1 MQKKTIKVAFTD
13 FPGPLNPRLITEL
26 LESSYN
32 VVIDNET
39 PDYVIYSVFGFDF
52 LKFDN
57 AIRIFFVGEN
67 VRPDFNLCD
76 YAFGYDWMNFGD
88 RYFRCPNYALYP
100 DMELLFQKQC
110 SNVASLRESLSE
122 KKFCNFLYHNGRGNP
137 IRDEFF
143 HKLSRY
149 KFVHSAGNHLRNATY
164 TTSAPY
170 AGDWWVEK
178 VNYQREFRFTI
189 AFENS
194 SSPGYT
200 TEKIVH
206 ALAAET
212 IPIYWGDPLVAK
224 DWNPGRFIN
233 VHDFDG
239 LDSVVLRVTELEEN
253 PEQLLDVLSQPFFST
268 ESSVTQFS
276 KKNILSQ
283 LTSIFEQ
290 EKDEA
295 FRRNFYFWGKMY
307 EERYVRLV
315 RNDKYVESPKITG
328 LASRMI
334 RKIHKQIAH

>member
-1 MQKKTIKVAFTD
+1 MPKKTIKVAFTD

-32 VVIDNET
+32 VVIDNEN

-76 YAFGYDWMNFGD
+76 YAFGYDWMDFGD

-100 DMELLFQKQC
+100 DMELLLKKQR
-110 SNVASLRESLSE
+110 SNVEELRESLSN
-122 KKFCNFLYHNGRGNP
+122 KKFCNFLYHNGRGHP

-143 HKLSRY
+143 HKLSSY
-149 KFVHSAGNHLRNATY
+149 KSVHSAGNHLRNATY
-164 TTSAPY
+164 TNSVPY

-206 ALAAET
+206 ALAADT

-224 DWNPGRFIN
+224 DWNPRRFIN

-239 LDSVVLRVTELEEN
+239 MDSVVRRVKELEEN
-253 PEQLLDVLSQPFFST
+253 PKQYLDVLAQPFFSN
-268 ESSVTQFS
+268 ESCAVQLS
-276 KKNILSQ
+276 KNAILGS
-283 LTSIFEQ
+283 LASIFEQ
-290 EKDEA
+290 NKDEA

-315 RNDKYVESPKITG
+315 QNDEYVESRKITG
-328 LASRMI
+328 LASRVI
-334 RKIHKQIAH
+334 RKIHKQLAH